1 MSSPARKALHHQQE
15 GSSSV
20 SCNGCHGAADPMVQA
35 LQHHI
40 HAALETLSAIHA
52 MNPTIFLPLA
62 NDITTAGIDASGV
75 VKSIERLQSRITQ
88 SKDKEA
94 TTPAVVLVTN
104 ESQPTTTTTTVPP
117 PVPQQQ
123 PSSDPKPVQAV
134 VPTPAPVEVLPSP
147 PPTSSDGV
155 VQTTAAQT
163 PTPTPAPLPSPPPTI
178 NYVVKYQDHGANLV
192 AVFTTETFQCRLN
205 FSYPE
210 EDDSYEGTF
219 EIKEGN

>member
-123 PSSDPKPVQAV
+123 PSSDSKPVQV
-134 VPTPAPVEVLPSP
+134 LTPTPAPVEVLPSP

-155 VQTTAAQT
+155 VQTTVAPLPT
-163 PTPTPAPLPSPPPTI
+163 PPPIISQPTTTVPPPVPQQQPSSDSKPVQVLTPTPAPVEVLPS
-178 NYVVKYQDHGANLV
+178 
-192 AVFTTETFQCRLN
+192 
-205 FSYPE
+205 
-210 EDDSYEGTF
+210 
-219 EIKEGN
+219 

>member
-104 ESQPTTTTTTVPP
+104 ESQPTTVTPPP
-117 PVPQQQ
+117 PVPQQA
-123 PSSDPKPVQAV
+123 PSADPEPVQNPT
-134 VPTPAPVEVLPSP
+134 PTPAPVEVLPSP
-147 PPTSSDGV
+147 
-155 VQTTAAQT
+155 QTTVVRAT
-163 PTPTPAPLPSPPPTI
+163 TPTPAPLPTPPPII
-178 NYVVKYQDHGANLV
+178 NHVVKYQDHGANLV

-219 EIKEGN
+219 EIKEGNYHITWTKF